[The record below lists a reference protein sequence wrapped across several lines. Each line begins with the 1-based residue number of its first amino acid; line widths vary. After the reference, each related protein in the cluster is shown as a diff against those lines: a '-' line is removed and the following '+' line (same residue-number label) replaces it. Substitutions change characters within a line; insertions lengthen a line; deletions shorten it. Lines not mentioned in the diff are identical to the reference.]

1 MQKALA
7 VLLLVRGRGCK
18 SHAQGTGTGTGTE
31 VPLATSN
38 GCLEYPKKQISKE
51 VTDYNQVFYPESREA
66 KALSRDKA
74 PLGAFRLLRLPVGP
88 QTASITTVTANSAT
102 CCAEPATLLW
112 SQPRGA
118 ALNTLSR
125 NHRSRGATLKS
136 VALRAVQT
144 VACSL
149 CRAQKQKK
157 QPKAAFFV
165 VPRAGVEPARMFSPR
180 DFKSLVST
188 NFTTWPPGLVLSVP
202 DNSGYYRDFSWQCKT

>member
-102 CCAEPATLLW
+102 SCAEPATLLW

-125 NHRSRGATLKS
+125 NHLSRGATLKS

-149 CRAQKQKK
+149 CRAQK
-157 QPKAAFFV
+157 V

-188 NFTTWPPGLVLSVP
+188 NFTTWACS
-202 DNSGYYRDFSWQCKT
+202 QCS

>member
-18 SHAQGTGTGTGTE
+18 SHAQGTGTE

-102 CCAEPATLLW
+102 SCAEPATLLW

-165 VPRAGVEPARMFSPR
+165 VPWCPGPGSNRHGCLVRGILSPLCLPI
-180 DFKSLVST
+180 S
-188 NFTTWPPGLVLSVP
+188 PPGLVLSVP

>member
-18 SHAQGTGTGTGTE
+18 SHAQGTGTE

-102 CCAEPATLLW
+102 SCAEPATLLW

-188 NFTTWPPGLVLSVP
+188 NFTTWMFSP
-202 DNSGYYRDFSWQCKT
+202 RDFKSLVSTNFTTWACSQCS

>member
-149 CRAQKQKK
+149 CRAQWC
-157 QPKAAFFV
+157 PGPGSNRHGCLV
-165 VPRAGVEPARMFSPR
+165 RGILSPLCLPI
-180 DFKSLVST
+180 S
-188 NFTTWPPGLVLSVP
+188 PPGLVLSVP

>member
-102 CCAEPATLLW
+102 SCAEPATLLW

-125 NHRSRGATLKS
+125 NHLSRGATLKS

-149 CRAQKQKK
+149 CRAQKWC
-157 QPKAAFFV
+157 PGPGSNRHGCLV
-165 VPRAGVEPARMFSPR
+165 RGILSPLCLPI
-180 DFKSLVST
+180 S
-188 NFTTWPPGLVLSVP
+188 PPGLVLSVP